1 MSVASSP
8 ERPRDDPRPRPG
20 TGRRPI
26 PGSRSSPCSCGPDR
40 AVELNRERLA
50 AAVRDLDGEPDLIVA
65 PELCVTGYD
74 LDHLGGHGHQLAETL
89 QGPTVALAAELAAE
103 RRATVV
109 VGLLEADDGR
119 LYDSA
124 VVAGPDGVLASY
136 RKSHLYPPETAV
148 FAAGDRLLDPQ
159 HGRSPGPDDLL
170 RARLPRDRHHPGPG
184 RRPGPGHP
192 LGGPGRLRAPARPA
206 DPRPRPG
213 QPGVRGGQ
221 QPGRGRLLRRLDD
234 RRPARRGPRRRPGRG
249 GRHRGHH
256 RPGGDPARAA
266 TRAGAAP
273 APGRVYRGGPAAR
286 TASPLG

>member
-1 MSVASSP
+1 M
-8 ERPRDDPRPRPG
+8 
-20 TGRRPI
+20 
-26 PGSRSSPCSCGPDR
+26 
-40 AVELNRERLA
+40 A

-89 QGPTVALAAELAAE
+89 QGPTVALVAELAAE

-148 FAAGDRLLDPQ
+148 FAAGDRLLTTPSTAGHLGLMICFEHAFPEIATTLALDGAQVLVIPSAVPVGYE
-159 HGRSPGPDDLL
+159 HLL
-170 RARLPRDRHHPGPG
+170 ALRTRARAQDNQVFAVASNLTGDGFC
-184 RRPGPGHP
+184 
-192 LGGPGRLRAPARPA
+192 GGSMIV
-206 DPRPRPG
+206 DPRGEVSPP
-213 QPGVRGGQ
+213 PS
-221 QPGRGRLLRRLDD
+221 
-234 RRPARRGPRRRPGRG
+234 RG

-273 APGRVYRGGPAAR
+273 APGRALPGRARRQDGLAPGVTGRDQGSCRRGTR
-286 TASPLG
+286 